1 MLLDENTLFSEDQ
14 AVTATAASTNYMDL
28 GAPATVPGAP
38 AALVRLIGGAN
49 EIPLHVQVTEDFA
62 SLTSLTVS
70 IEVDD
75 NTSFSSARTVA
86 ATAAI
91 PVAEL
96 VAGYITSLTVLPHTI
111 DERYMR
117 LKYTVGGSNATAG
130 KVNASIAAGLQTNG

>member
-1 MLLDENTLFSEDQ
+1 MLLDENTLFSDDQ

-28 GAPATVPGAP
+28 GASSTVPGAP
-38 AALVRLIGGAN
+38 AALGNKIGGAN
-49 EIPLHVQVTEDFA
+49 EIPLLVQVTANFA
-62 SLTSLTVS
+62 TLTSLTVS
-70 IEVDD
+70 VEVDD

-91 PVAEL
+91 PAAEL
-96 VAGYITSLTVLPHTI
+96 VAGYITSLTVLPSTI

-130 KVNASIAAGLQTNG
+130 TITASIAAGIQTNG

>member
-28 GAPATVPGAP
+28 GSPATVPGAP
-38 AALVRLIGGAN
+38 AALVRNIGGAN
-49 EIPLHVQVTEDFA
+49 DIPLLVQVTAAFA
-62 SLTSLTVS
+62 TLTSLTVS

-86 ATAAI
+86 STAAI
-91 PVAEL
+91 PAAEL
-96 VAGYITSLTVLPHTI
+96 VAGYIASLSVLPHTI
-111 DERYMR
+111 NERYMR

-130 KVNASIAAGLQTNG
+130 TITASIATGLQTNG

>member
-14 AVTATAASTNYMDL
+14 AVTASAASTNYMDL
-28 GAPATVPGAP
+28 GASATPPGAP
-38 AALVRLIGGAN
+38 AALGNKIGGGN
-49 EIPLHVQVTEDFA
+49 DIPLVISVTEDFA
-62 SLTSLTVS
+62 TLTSLTVT

-86 ATAAI
+86 STGAI

-117 LKYTVGGSNATAG
+117 LYYTVGGSNATAG
-130 KVNASIAAGLQTNG
+130 KVNASLTPGIQTNG